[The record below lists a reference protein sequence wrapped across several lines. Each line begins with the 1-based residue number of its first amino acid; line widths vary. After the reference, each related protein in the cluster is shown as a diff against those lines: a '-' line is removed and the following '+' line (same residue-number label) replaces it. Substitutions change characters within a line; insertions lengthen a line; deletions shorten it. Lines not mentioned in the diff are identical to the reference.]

1 MPIFMSVF
9 VGMRA
14 MATLPVE
21 SMTRGGIL
29 WFVDLTVP
37 DPYYVLPLLTCAT
50 MLATIEV
57 RNKPLSAHKR

>member
-1 MPIFMSVF
+1 MPIFISVF
-9 VGMRA
+9 WGLRG

-21 SMTRGGIL
+21 SMTQGGIL

-37 DPYYVLPLLTCAT
+37 DPYYLLPLLTSAT

-57 RNKPLSAHKR
+57 RNKLVTGVI